1 MQNIRCTTDSGIAQ
15 YNFKCLVSF
24 TADMINQL
32 VWILIG
38 IGLLLFIFGLVKYVS
53 AGGDEDKVKEAKSF
67 IIFGIIALFVMLSVW
82 GLVNILTS
90 TFFPGGG
97 VIIPQF
103 R

>member
-1 MQNIRCTTDSGIAQ
+1 MCNTDTGLNR

-53 AGGDEDKVKEAKSF
+53 AGGDEGKVKEAKSF
-67 IIFGIIALFVMLSVW
+67 IIFGIIALSVMLSVW
-82 GLVNILTS
+82 GLVNLLTS
-90 TFFPGGG
+90 TFFPGGRL
-97 VIIPQF
+97 IIPQIK
-103 R
+103 

>member
-1 MQNIRCTTDSGIAQ
+1 MCDTETGLWQ
-15 YNFKCLVSF
+15 YNFECLVSF

-53 AGGDEDKVKEAKSF
+53 AGGDEDKVKEAKGF